1 MASRNPQA
9 DLRHLL
15 RGVFREQAKE
25 PFLTLNLL
33 RQRWVDVVGPE
44 LGGRT
49 LPQRLDGRTLVV
61 AAPDACWAYEL
72 QFFKAEV
79 LSSVQAFL
87 ASQAVAEVRFRVAAP
102 GDAAPA
108 PQAPAAAG
116 AAARTATAEHT
127 AAAEPG
133 AAAGAEPAPAS
144 AAAPPDA
151 PPALALAA
159 GAIGDPALRAVFQR
173 SLAKQRRNRAAGAAG
188 PRSGGAI
195 EKP

>member
-1 MASRNPQA
+1 VASRNPQA

-33 RQRWVDVVGPE
+33 RQHWVDVVGPE

-72 QFFKAEV
+72 QFFKAEL

-87 ASQAVAEVRFRVAAP
+87 ASQAVAEVRFRVAVP

-108 PQAPAAAG
+108 PQAPAP
-116 AAARTATAEHT
+116 AAAERT
-127 AAAEPG
+127 AAAHPG
-133 AAAGAEPAPAS
+133 GAAGAEPAPAS

-151 PPALALAA
+151 PPALARAA
-159 GAIGDPALRAVFQR
+159 GAIGDPALREVFQR